1 MKTRASPCS
10 YRKEKSFCSSVTR
23 STLSSERKR
32 SFSLLPVSRF
42 LASTL
47 AKAPPLPG
55 LTWLALVTTHR
66 PPLCCRTMPGLMV
79 LALIFMRTVGLVAGG
94 RQAPTARAWRA
105 KSPRALE
112 DKAKKGNG
120 DGVAACCFRLGCPDR
135 VQPDWPGARE
145 CRSEPPAWLRRGRA
159 CALHGRR
166 RPPARRRTWRPE
178 SGSSAQSGG
187 RPARPR

>member
-105 KSPRALE
+105 KSPGALA
-112 DKAKKGNG
+112 DKPKKSNG
-120 DGVAACCFRLGCPDR
+120 AARRLPDSGRVVQTAFRLIGQAHAHAGGGGQLARAGVKFARFMGEGGGQTGRGHGGQNLGPPSGGPR
-135 VQPDWPGARE
+135 GQPDG
-145 CRSEPPAWLRRGRA
+145 
-159 CALHGRR
+159 
-166 RPPARRRTWRPE
+166 
-178 SGSSAQSGG
+178 
-187 RPARPR
+187 